1 MGTPEF
7 ALPTLE
13 KLVERYAVV
22 GVVTQPDRPAGR
34 GRHVEMSP
42 VKEMA
47 LAEGIPVYQP
57 ARLRNNMEAVERIRS
72 WSPDV
77 AIVAAFGQILPG
89 AVLEVPSYGVL
100 NVHASLLPRWRGASP
115 IQGALLAGDTV
126 TGVTIMKLDEGMDTG
141 PTLAQRET
149 GIGPEE
155 TAGDLESRLASLGAD
170 LLIEVLPAYIGGSLI
185 PCAQP
190 VEGVTLT
197 RPIRASQAHLDWT
210 APAAVLHNQV
220 RAFSPTPG
228 AYTSWNDSR
237 LKVLR
242 SRVVTEGLGP
252 ELEPGAVLMWRELP
266 VVVTG
271 AGCLALVE
279 VQIAGKRPM
288 DGSAFVRGRK
298 DFVGTTLGSP
308 QPGES
313 LN

>member
-100 NVHASLLPRWRGASP
+100 NVHALAAPPLERGVADP
-115 IQGALLAGDTV
+115 G
-126 TGVTIMKLDEGMDTG
+126 G
-141 PTLAQRET
+141 PA
-149 GIGPEE
+149 
-155 TAGDLESRLASLGAD
+155 
-170 LLIEVLPAYIGGSLI
+170 
-185 PCAQP
+185 C
-190 VEGVTLT
+190 
-197 RPIRASQAHLDWT
+197 
-210 APAAVLHNQV
+210 
-220 RAFSPTPG
+220 
-228 AYTSWNDSR
+228 
-237 LKVLR
+237 
-242 SRVVTEGLGP
+242 
-252 ELEPGAVLMWRELP
+252 
-266 VVVTG
+266 
-271 AGCLALVE
+271 
-279 VQIAGKRPM
+279 
-288 DGSAFVRGRK
+288 GRY
-298 DFVGTTLGSP
+298 GHR
-308 QPGES
+308 
-313 LN
+313 